1 MAASDKDSRLHYGDW
16 IVIGGYFIAVIAVGL
31 LSSCRNRGSV
41 GGYFL
46 AGRSMHWIP
55 VGASLFASNIGSGH
69 FVGLAGSG
77 ASSGIGIAV
86 FEISAVFILML
97 LGWFFV
103 PVYIAAGV
111 FTMPEYLKKRFGGQR
126 IRIYLSVLALILYVF
141 TKISADLYSGA
152 IFLTQAMPE
161 LNLYVAIIILLA
173 IAALFTIGGG
183 LTAVIWTDFIQTV
196 IMILGAFVLMV
207 MGFIEVGGYQ
217 ELEHKFFSAFPNTT
231 RVHLGKDDNYS
242 YTDCGKPPSNSYK
255 LVRAAD
261 DGDLP
266 WPGVFFGLAIS
277 SVWYWCS
284 DQVIVQRAL
293 AAKNL
298 SHAKAG
304 CILAGY
310 LKFLPMWLM
319 VFPGMIARVLYPDD
333 VACAD
338 PAICQ
343 EVCGQDSCT
352 NIAFPTLVLRLMPNG
367 LRGLM
372 LAVMMSALISSLTS
386 IFNSSSTIF
395 TMDIWR
401 RIRTNATDVELMIVG
416 RLCVVILVGVGVIW
430 IPVVQSVTELFHYI
444 QAITSFLAPP
454 ICAVYVLAIFWKR
467 TNETGSFYGLMVG
480 LVIGLGLG
488 LLLRADGRA
497 CERVRVRLVV
507 MVTCAPPVQGSF
519 YGLTVGLVRGL
530 GLGLLLRADGR
541 ACERVRVRL
550 VVMVTCVPLVQGSFY
565 GLMVGLVIGIIR
577 FAWEYSYTKYPC
589 GEEDKSSM
597 PDIISKVH
605 YLHFGI
611 ILYGIV
617 TIVTIVITLLT
628 PPIDDVHLERLTYW
642 NRFSTRERID
652 LPDGDSKDESPE
664 PMETPKPYQDDY
676 DTLPWYRKAWE
687 WICGIEKMR
696 GEEHTLTEAE
706 LRALEEKQTSIHEE
720 RFWRRF
726 LNFHAVLLMT
736 LGAFLWGFFA

>member
-1 MAASDKDSRLHYGDW
+1 M
-16 IVIGGYFIAVIAVGL
+16 
-31 LSSCRNRGSV
+31 
-41 GGYFL
+41 
-46 AGRSMHWIP
+46 
-55 VGASLFASNIGSGH
+55 
-69 FVGLAGSG
+69 
-77 ASSGIGIAV
+77 
-86 FEISAVFILML
+86 
-97 LGWFFV
+97 
-103 PVYIAAGV
+103 
-111 FTMPEYLKKRFGGQR
+111 
-126 IRIYLSVLALILYVF
+126 
-141 TKISADLYSGA
+141 
-152 IFLTQAMPE
+152 
-161 LNLYVAIIILLA
+161 
-173 IAALFTIGGG
+173 
-183 LTAVIWTDFIQTV
+183 
-196 IMILGAFVLMV
+196 
-207 MGFIEVGGYQ
+207 
-217 ELEHKFFSAFPNTT
+217 PNTT
-231 RVHLGKDDNYS
+231 TYHLGKNDSYR
-242 YTDCGKPPSNSYK
+242 YTDCGIPPSNSYH
-255 LVRAAD
+255 LVRSAD

-338 PAICQ
+338 PAICK
-343 EVCGQDSCT
+343 EVCDQDSCT

-401 RIRTNATDVELMIVG
+401 RIRTNATEVELMIVG

-467 TNETGSFYGLMVG
+467 TNETGSFWGLMVG
-480 LVIGLGLG
+480 LV
-488 LLLRADGRA
+488 
-497 CERVRVRLVV
+497 V
-507 MVTCAPPVQGSF
+507 
-519 YGLTVGLVRGL
+519 
-530 GLGLLLRADGR
+530 
-541 ACERVRVRL
+541 
-550 VVMVTCVPLVQGSFY
+550 
-565 GLMVGLVIGIIR
+565 GIIR
-577 FAWEYSYTKYPC
+577 FAWEYSYTRYPC
-589 GEEDKSSM
+589 GDDDKSSK
-597 PDIISKVH
+597 PDIIAKVH

-611 ILYGIV
+611 LLYGIV
-617 TIVTIVITLLT
+617 TIVTVVVTLLT

-642 NRFSTRERID
+642 NRFSTRKRID
-652 LPDGDSKDESPE
+652 IDSDDSAENAPE

-676 DTLPWYRKAWE
+676 DSLPWYRKAWE
-687 WICGIEKMR
+687 WICGIEKMH
-696 GEEHTLTEAE
+696 GEEHVMTDEE
-706 LRALEEKQTSIHEE
+706 MRALEEKQTSIHEDK
-720 RFWRRF
+720 FWRRF

-736 LGAFLWGFFA
+736 LGAFVWGFFA

>member
-480 LVIGLGLG
+480 LVIG
-488 LLLRADGRA
+488 
-497 CERVRVRLVV
+497 
-507 MVTCAPPVQGSF
+507 
-519 YGLTVGLVRGL
+519 
-530 GLGLLLRADGR
+530 
-541 ACERVRVRL
+541 
-550 VVMVTCVPLVQGSFY
+550 
-565 GLMVGLVIGIIR
+565 IIR

>member
-1 MAASDKDSRLHYGDW
+1 MAEDRLHYGDW
-16 IVIGGYFIAVIAVGL
+16 IVIAAYFVSVILVGI

-77 ASSGIGIAV
+77 AATGIGIAA
-86 FEISAVFILML
+86 FELNAIFILMM
-97 LGWFFV
+97 LGWLFV

-111 FTMPEYLKKRFGGQR
+111 FTMPEYLRKRFGGQR

-152 IFLTQAMPE
+152 LFLTQAMPE

-173 IAALFTIGGG
+173 VSALFTIGGG
-183 LTAVIWTDFIQTV
+183 LTAVIWTDFIQTI
-196 IMILGAFVLMV
+196 IMVAGAFVLMV
-207 MGFIEVGGYQ
+207 MGFIEVGGYEQ
-217 ELEHKFFSAFPNTT
+217 LRHRFFSAYPNTT
-231 RVHLGKDDNYS
+231 LQHLGKDDNYS
-242 YTDCGKPPSNSYK
+242 YTSCGIPPDNAYN

-266 WPGVFFGLAIS
+266 WPGVFIGLTVS

-304 CILAGY
+304 CLLAAY
-310 LKFLPMWLM
+310 LKFLPLWLI
-319 VFPGMIARVLYPDD
+319 VFPGMIARVLYTDK

-338 PAICQ
+338 PAVCQ
-343 EVCGQDSCT
+343 QVCGQSSCS
-352 NIAFPTLVLRLMPNG
+352 NIAFPTLVLELMPAG

-401 RIRTNATDVELMIVG
+401 RIRRNATEVELMIVG
-416 RLCVVILVGVGVIW
+416 RLCVVILVGVGIAW
-430 IPVVQSVTELFHYI
+430 IPIVQSVTELFHYI

-467 TNETGSFYGLMVG
+467 TNETGAFWGLM
-480 LVIGLGLG
+480 LGL
-488 LLLRADGRA
+488 
-497 CERVRVRLVV
+497 C
-507 MVTCAPPVQGSF
+507 
-519 YGLTVGLVRGL
+519 
-530 GLGLLLRADGR
+530 
-541 ACERVRVRL
+541 
-550 VVMVTCVPLVQGSFY
+550 
-565 GLMVGLVIGIIR
+565 IGITR
-577 FAWEYSYTKYPC
+577 FAWEYAYTNYPC
-589 GEEDKSSM
+589 GESYKSQK

-611 ILYGIV
+611 LLFGIV
-617 TIVTIVITLLT
+617 FFTVIVISLLT
-628 PPIDDVHLERLTYW
+628 APIDDVHLERLTFW

-652 LPDGDSKDESPE
+652 ISQVEDKDKPE
-664 PMETPKPYQDDY
+664 PELLQIPKAFQDDY
-676 DTLPWYRKAWE
+676 DALPWYKKAGQ
-687 WICGIEKMR
+687 WICGIEKMSQ
-696 GEEHTLTEAE
+696 EHQLTDQEM
-706 LRALEEKQTSIHEE
+706 RAIEEKQTSIFEDKKQK
-720 RFWRRF
+720 WT
-726 LNFHAVLLMT
+726 LNFNAVFLMA
-736 LGAFLWGFFA
+736 LAAFMWGFYA

>member
-1 MAASDKDSRLHYGDW
+1 MASTDKDSRLHYGDW
-16 IVIGGYFIAVIAVGL
+16 IVIAGYFVAVITVGL

-103 PVYIAAGV
+103 PVYVAAGV

-152 IFLTQAMPE
+152 IFLTQAVPE
-161 LNLYVAIIILLA
+161 LNLYVAIIILLG

-196 IMILGAFVLMV
+196 IMILGAFVLMI

-217 ELEHKFFSAFPNTT
+217 ELEHKFFSAYPNTT
-231 RVHLGKDDNYS
+231 IAHLNKDDNYS
-242 YTDCGKPPSNSYK
+242 YTGCGIPPKNSYH

-266 WPGVFFGLAIS
+266 WPGVFIGLTIS

-401 RIRTNATDVELMIVG
+401 RIRTNASDVELMIVG
-416 RLCVVILVGVGVIW
+416 SALSMIVHGSALYKCNVL
-430 IPVVQSVTELFHYI
+430 LFHFT
-444 QAITSFLAPP
+444 A
-454 ICAVYVLAIFWKR
+454 
-467 TNETGSFYGLMVG
+467 
-480 LVIGLGLG
+480 
-488 LLLRADGRA
+488 
-497 CERVRVRLVV
+497 
-507 MVTCAPPVQGSF
+507 
-519 YGLTVGLVRGL
+519 
-530 GLGLLLRADGR
+530 
-541 ACERVRVRL
+541 
-550 VVMVTCVPLVQGSFY
+550 QGSFY

-589 GEEDKSSM
+589 GEEEKSSM

-611 ILYGIV
+611 ILFGIV
-617 TIVTIVITLLT
+617 TIVTVVITLLT
-628 PPIDDVHLERLTYW
+628 PPIDDVYLERLTYW

-652 LPDGDSKDESPE
+652 LPDGDSKEDKPE
-664 PMETPKPYQDDY
+664 PMQAPKPYQDDY
-676 DTLPWYRKAWE
+676 DTLPWYKKAWE

-696 GEEHTLTEAE
+696 GDEPQLTDAE
-706 LRALEEKQTSIHEE
+706 MKALEEKQTSIYED
-720 RFWRRF
+720 RYWRRF
-726 LNFHAVLLMT
+726 LNFHAVVLMT
-736 LGAFLWGFFA
+736 LGAFLWGFYA